1 MRVHLCVCV
10 CVCACV
16 CVCVCFCIYSLIFV
30 NPVQLFVETKIKS
43 VTVNTYLFQNFGL
56 GQSPCSPIPKLW
68 FLGKP
73 KRNIVKA
80 SCQTATQPHVNPS
93 EIYFSFFACCVY
105 VLTRKK
111 LFKVVTKNDSS
122 WGVLPEAKYL
132 DSFWQAQ
139 NSLLHFFFARFK
151 LNHQRILV

>member
-10 CVCACV
+10 CVCVSVYVCV
-16 CVCVCFCIYSLIFV
+16 CVCVCVHVCMRLRLCV
-30 NPVQLFVETKIKS
+30 LL
-43 VTVNTYLFQNFGL
+43 YLFFNICKSSSAICRNKNKVSYCQYIPVSEFWAGK
-56 GQSPCSPIPKLW
+56 SPCSPIPKLW

-80 SCQTATQPHVNPS
+80 TCQTATQPHVNPS

-122 WGVLPEAKYL
+122 
-132 DSFWQAQ
+132 
-139 NSLLHFFFARFK
+139 
-151 LNHQRILV
+151 